1 VVAATDRA
9 YAARIVSART
19 GLSQAEAEQRVN
31 QTIAQAKEATDKAR
45 KAASRMA
52 LLMAIAM
59 LAGALSAMFGAVEGG
74 KLRSSR
80 WYEAV
85 RVTVVQ

>member
-1 VVAATDRA
+1 
-9 YAARIVSART
+9 
-19 GLSQAEAEQRVN
+19 
-31 QTIAQAKEATDKAR
+31 
-45 KAASRMA
+45 
-52 LLMAIAM
+52 
-59 LAGALSAMFGAVEGG
+59 MFGAVEGG